1 MFAAAAIARRA
12 PTALLRRSAAPPL
25 AAAPAAWAG
34 LAGAGLP
41 WGALASARPSSGE
54 AVRLNTLR
62 PAPGSTKQAK
72 RVGRGIGSGLG
83 KTAGRGHKGTRSR
96 SGGSV
101 RVGFEGGQTPLHKLL
116 PKVGFRPPRREA
128 LDPLNVGAVQ
138 LWIDMGRLACGERE
152 LLTTRDLVECGLVS
166 KKTRGVKLLGGDGS
180 ALTARVHLEVSR
192 ASRGAIAAVE
202 AAGGTVTCA
211 HYNRLAMRALLKP
224 HKFADRGLPKRARPP
239 PRLMRYYVD
248 DALRGEYAPAVQLRN
263 RELGLAKRGAAAPTA
278 L

>member
-1 MFAAAAIARRA
+1 MFAAAALARRA
-12 PTALLRRSAAPPL
+12 PTALLRRSAAAPL

-34 LAGAGLP
+34 LPGAGLP
-41 WGALASARPSSGE
+41 WGALAGARPSSGE

-116 PKVGFRPPRREA
+116 PK
-128 LDPLNVGAVQ
+128 
-138 LWIDMGRLACGERE
+138 CGERE

>member
-1 MFAAAAIARRA
+1 MFAAAALARRA
-12 PTALLRRSAAPPL
+12 PTALLRRSAAAPL

-72 RVGRGIGSGLG
+72 RVGRGIG
-83 KTAGRGHKGTRSR
+83 
-96 SGGSV
+96 V

-138 LWIDMGRLACGERE
+138 LWIDMGRLQCGERE
-152 LLTTRDLVECGLVS
+152 LLAARDLVECGLVS

-180 ALTARVHLEVSR
+180 ALTARVHLE
-192 ASRGAIAAVE
+192 
-202 AAGGTVTCA
+202 AAGGTGGVA
-211 HYNRLAMRALLKP
+211 RYNRLAMRALLKP

-248 DALRGEYAPAVQLRN
+248 RIPAAPAASATAPAVQLRN

>member
-1 MFAAAAIARRA
+1 MFAAAALARRA
-12 PTALLRRSAAPPL
+12 PTALLRRSVAPPL

-41 WGALASARPSSGE
+41 WGALAGARPSSGE

-180 ALTARVHLEVSR
+180 ALTARVHLE
-192 ASRGAIAAVE
+192 
-202 AAGGTVTCA
+202 AAGGTVTRA